1 MQKTIQFVHTNTKK
15 ELHDLTIDK
24 LDLLAEKYDWI
35 IRGDVFFKEEKD
47 TTRGRG
53 KICEI
58 RLSVPGPR
66 IFAESDK
73 ESFEAALAQTLSEIE
88 RQLKKHK
95 AKMYDSNPSDRA
107 R

>member
-1 MQKTIQFVHTNTKK
+1 MQKTIQFIHTDTKK
-15 ELHDLTIDK
+15 EIHDLTIDK
-24 LDLLAEKYDWI
+24 LDQLAEKYDWI

-47 TTRGRG
+47 TNRGLG

-66 IFAESDK
+66 IYAESNE
-73 ESFEAALAQTLSEIE
+73 ESFEASLAETINDID

-95 AKMYDSNPSDRA
+95 SKMYNS
-107 R
+107 

>member
-1 MQKTIQFVHTNTKK
+1 MQKTIQFIHTDTKK
-15 ELHDLTIDK
+15 EIHDLAIDK
-24 LDLLAEKYDWI
+24 LDQLAEKYDWI

-47 TTRGRG
+47 TNRGLG

-66 IFAESDK
+66 IYAESNE
-73 ESFEAALAQTLSEIE
+73 ESFEASLAETINDID

-95 AKMYDSNPSDRA
+95 SKMYNT
-107 R
+107 

>member
-1 MQKTIQFVHTNTKK
+1 MQKTIQFVHTDTKK

-24 LDLLAEKYDWI
+24 LDNLAEKYDWI

-66 IFAESDK
+66 LFAESD
-73 ESFEAALAQTLSEIE
+73 EVSFEAALAETLDDIE

-95 AKMYDSNPSDRA
+95 AKMYKSDPSDPGR
-107 R
+107 

>member
-1 MQKTIQFVHTNTKK
+1 MQKTIQFVHTDTKK

-24 LDLLAEKYDWI
+24 LDQLAEKYDWI
-35 IRGDVFFKEEKD
+35 IRADVFFKEEKD

-66 IFAESDK
+66 IYAESDK
-73 ESFEAALAQTLSEIE
+73 EGFEAALAETLSEIE

-95 AKMYDSNPSDRA
+95 AKMYKSNPSDKV
-107 R
+107 

>member
-1 MQKTIQFVHTNTKK
+1 MQKTIQFVHTDTKK

-24 LDLLAEKYDWI
+24 LDHLAEKFDWI

-47 TTRGRG
+47 TNRGLG

-66 IFAESDK
+66 IFAKANK
-73 ESFEAALAQTLSEIE
+73 ESFEAALAETLNELE

-95 AKMYDSNPSDRA
+95 SKMYNS
-107 R
+107 